1 MQSGLRMGYLV
12 IAWLLVMSIA
22 IQVFLAGLNVFIT
35 PLWWSIHMQFGHW
48 IGYLLIGLLLLV
60 FVGSLPRALR
70 WLTLLTFVLYV
81 LQYNFRN
88 LAGLVG
94 VPAVAALHPVNALA
108 LFWCAVTMG
117 RQAWQVTRQP
127 APDALPKSAPVQA

>member
-1 MQSGLRMGYLV
+1 MQYGLRMGYLV
-12 IAWLLVMSIA
+12 FAWFLVISLA
-22 IQVFLAGLNVFIT
+22 IQVFLAGLNVFMT
-35 PLWWSIHMQFGHW
+35 PLWWGVHIQFGHW
-48 IGYLLIGLLLLV
+48 IGYLLIGLLILV
-60 FVGSLPRALR
+60 FAGALPRSLR

-94 VPAVAALHPVNALA
+94 VPAIAALHPVNALA

-117 RQAWQVTRQP
+117 RQAWQVTRRP
-127 APDALPKSAPVQA
+127 TLDASPESVLVQA

>member
-1 MQSGLRMGYLV
+1 
-12 IAWLLVMSIA
+12 
-22 IQVFLAGLNVFIT
+22 
-35 PLWWSIHMQFGHW
+35 MQFGHW

-127 APDALPKSAPVQA
+127 VPDALPKSAPVQA